1 MLIRIGYDIIVSFFA
16 PTPVIH
22 MLYLH
27 PTRKSSVKKPEQL
40 IMEPH
45 VPVEDFTDSFGNRC
59 GRFIAPTGRLR
70 LYNDAIVEDSGLPDA
85 ADPNAV
91 QHALNDLPTD
101 TLTYLL
107 PSRYCEV
114 EKLSDIAWNLFGNTP
129 LGWPRVRA
137 ICDWAHQRIEFGYEF
152 ARGDRT
158 AYDAYIER
166 RGVCRD
172 FMHLAITLCRCMGI
186 PARYATG
193 YLGDICV
200 PPVPYP
206 MDFSAWFEVYVGGQ
220 WYTLDAR
227 HNCPRVGRVLMARGR
242 DAADVA
248 LFTTFGRHTLESFK
262 VWTDEVA
269 DGFVQKEIPPAA
281 QAA

>member
-1 MLIRIGYDIIVSFFA
+1 MLIRIGYDITVSFPA

-27 PTRKSSVKKPEQL
+27 PTRKSSVVKPEQL
-40 IMEPH
+40 ILEPN
-45 VPVEDFTDSFGNRC
+45 VPMDEFIDSFGNRC
-59 GRFIAPTGRLR
+59 GRFVAPAGRLR
-70 LYNDAIVEDSGLPDA
+70 LYNDAIVQDSGMPDA
-85 ADPNAV
+85 TDANAV
-91 QHALNDLPTD
+91 QHSLVDLPAD
-101 TLTYLL
+101 TLGFLL

-137 ICDWAHQRIEFGYEF
+137 ICDWAHERITFGYAF

-158 AYDAYIER
+158 AYEAYVEQ

-172 FMHLAITLCRCMGI
+172 YMHLAITLCRCMGI

-200 PPVPYP
+200 PPVPFP

-227 HNCPRVGRVLMARGR
+227 HNQPRVGRVLMARGR

-248 LFTTFGRHTLESFK
+248 LFTTFGRHVLENFH
-262 VWTDEVA
+262 VWTDEVGA
-269 DGFVQKEIPPAA
+269 DVMEKEMRSAVA
-281 QAA
+281 VA

>member
-1 MLIRIGYDIIVSFFA
+1 
-16 PTPVIH
+16 
-22 MLYLH
+22 
-27 PTRKSSVKKPEQL
+27 
-40 IMEPH
+40 
-45 VPVEDFTDSFGNRC
+45 
-59 GRFIAPTGRLR
+59 LR
-70 LYNDAIVEDSGLPDA
+70 LHNDAVVEDSGLPDA
-85 ADPNAV
+85 ADLNAV
-91 QHALNDLPTD
+91 QHSLNELPTD
-101 TLTYLL
+101 TLTFLL

-129 LGWPRVRA
+129 LGWPRVKA
-137 ICDWAHQRIEFGYEF
+137 ICDWAHQRIQFGYEF

-158 AYDAYIER
+158 AFEAYTEQ

-200 PPVPYP
+200 PPVPFP

-220 WYTLDAR
+220 WYTMDAR
-227 HNCPRVGRVLMARGR
+227 HNVPRVGRVLMARGR

-248 LFTTFGRHTLESFK
+248 LFTTFGRHALESFK
-262 VWTDEVA
+262 VWTDELKSEEASKVMA
-269 DGFVQKEIPPAA
+269 IP
-281 QAA
+281 

>member
-1 MLIRIGYDIIVSFFA
+1 MLIRIGYDMTVDFLA

-40 IMEPH
+40 IVEPE
-45 VPVEDFTDSFGNRC
+45 VPVEEFTDCFGNRC
-59 GRFIAPTGRLR
+59 GRLIAPAGRLR
-70 LYNDAIVEDSGLPDA
+70 LRNDAIVEDSGLPDA
-85 ADPNAV
+85 ADANAV
-91 QHALNDLPTD
+91 QHPLNELPTD
-101 TLTYLL
+101 TLGFLL

-129 LGWPRVRA
+129 PGWPRVQA
-137 ICDWAHQRIEFGYEF
+137 ICDWAHQRIEFGYAF
-152 ARGDRT
+152 ARSDRT
-158 AYDAYIER
+158 AYEAYEEQ

-186 PARYATG
+186 PARYAAG

-200 PPVPYP
+200 PPVPFP
-206 MDFSAWFEVYVGGQ
+206 MDFSAWLEVYVGGQ

-248 LFTTFGRHTLESFK
+248 LFTTFGRHALQSFR
-262 VWTDEVA
+262 VWTDEISGE
-269 DGFVQKEIPPAA
+269 DLDKEGVLAA
-281 QAA
+281 AGA

>member
-1 MLIRIGYDIIVSFFA
+1 MLIRIGYDIAVNFFA

-27 PTRKSSVKKPEQL
+27 PTRKSSVKQPEQL
-40 IMEPH
+40 VLEPH
-45 VPVEDFTDSFGNRC
+45 IPVEEFIDGFGNRC

-85 ADPNAV
+85 VDLNAV
-91 QHALNDLPTD
+91 QHSLNELPTD

-114 EKLSDIAWNLFGNTP
+114 EKLSDIAWNLFGHTR
-129 LGWPRVRA
+129 LGWPRVKA
-137 ICDWAHQRIEFGYEF
+137 ICDWAHQRIQFGYEF

-158 AYDAYIER
+158 AFEAYTEQ

-172 FMHLAITLCRCMGI
+172 YMHLAITLCRCMGI

-200 PPVPYP
+200 PPVPFP

-220 WYTLDAR
+220 WYTMDAR
-227 HNCPRVGRVLMARGR
+227 HNVPRVGRVLMARGR

-248 LFTTFGRHTLESFK
+248 LFTTFGRHALESFK
-262 VWTDEVA
+262 VWTDELKSDEVEKSVMA
-269 DGFVQKEIPPAA
+269 IP
-281 QAA
+281 

>member
-1 MLIRIGYDIIVSFFA
+1 MLIRIGYDITVNFFA

-22 MLYLH
+22 LLYLH
-27 PTRKSSVKKPEQL
+27 PTRKSSVKKSEEL
-40 IMEPH
+40 VLAPH
-45 VPVEDFTDSFGNRC
+45 VPVEEFMDGFGNRC
-59 GRFIAPTGRLR
+59 GRFIAPPGRLR
-70 LYNDAIVEDSGLPDA
+70 LHNDAIVEDSGLPDA
-85 ADPNAV
+85 VDLNAV
-91 QHALNDLPTD
+91 QHSLNELPTD
-101 TLTYLL
+101 TLTFLL

-129 LGWPRVRA
+129 LGWPRVKA
-137 ICDWAHQRIEFGYEF
+137 ICDWAHQRIQFGYEF

-158 AYDAYIER
+158 AFEAYTEQ

-172 FMHLAITLCRCMGI
+172 YMHLAITLCRCMGI

-200 PPVPYP
+200 PPVPFP

-220 WYTLDAR
+220 WYTMDAR
-227 HNCPRVGRVLMARGR
+227 HNVPRVGRVLMARGR

-248 LFTTFGRHTLESFK
+248 LFTTFGRHALESFK
-262 VWTDEVA
+262 VWTDELKAEEASKVMA
-269 DGFVQKEIPPAA
+269 IP
-281 QAA
+281 

>member
-1 MLIRIGYDIIVSFFA
+1 MLIRIGYDMTVNFSA

-40 IMEPH
+40 ILDPDI
-45 VPVEDFTDSFGNRC
+45 PVEEFIDGFGNRC
-59 GRFIAPTGRLR
+59 GRFVAPAGRLR

-85 ADPNAV
+85 TDPNAA
-91 QHALNDLPTD
+91 HHSLGELPTD
-101 TLTYLL
+101 TLGYLL

-137 ICDWAHQRIEFGYEF
+137 ICDWAHERIAF

-158 AYDAYIER
+158 AYEAYVEQ

-172 FMHLAITLCRCMGI
+172 YMHLAITLCRCMGI

-200 PPVPYP
+200 PPVPFP

-227 HNCPRVGRVLMARGR
+227 HNVPRVGRVLMARGR

-248 LFTTFGRHTLESFK
+248 LFTTFGRHALESFR
-262 VWTDEVA
+262 VWTDEVGQDA
-269 DGFVQKEIPPAA
+269 LEKECPSPA

>member
-1 MLIRIGYDIIVSFFA
+1 MLIRIGYDITVSFYA

-22 MLYLH
+22 MLYMH

-40 IMEPH
+40 ILEPAI
-45 VPVEDFTDSFGNRC
+45 PVEDFIDSFGNRC
-59 GRFIAPTGRLR
+59 GRLVAPAGRLR
-70 LYNDAIVEDSGLPDA
+70 LRNDAIVEDSGLPDA
-85 ADPNAV
+85 TDVNAV
-91 QHALNDLPTD
+91 QHSLSELPTD
-101 TLTYLL
+101 TLTFLL

-114 EKLSDIAWNLFGNTP
+114 EKLSDIAWGLFGNTP
-129 LGWPRVRA
+129 LGWPRVQA
-137 ICDWAHQRIEFGYEF
+137 ICDWAHQRIKFNYAH

-158 AYDAYIER
+158 AYEAYEEQ

-172 FMHLAITLCRCMGI
+172 YMHLAITLCRCMGI

-200 PPVPYP
+200 PAVPDP

-220 WYTLDAR
+220 WYTRDAR
-227 HNCPRVGRVLMARGR
+227 HNKPRVGRVLMARGR

-248 LFTTFGRHTLESFK
+248 LFTTFGRHTLENFT
-262 VWTDEVA
+262 VWTDEVS
-269 DGFVQKEIPPAA
+269 DEVLAA
-281 QAA
+281 ATA

>member
-1 MLIRIGYDIIVSFFA
+1 
-16 PTPVIH
+16 
-22 MLYLH
+22 
-27 PTRKSSVKKPEQL
+27 
-40 IMEPH
+40 
-45 VPVEDFTDSFGNRC
+45 
-59 GRFIAPTGRLR
+59 LR
-70 LYNDAIVEDSGLPDA
+70 LCNDAIVEDSGLPDA
-85 ADPNAV
+85 TDPNAT
-91 QHALNDLPTD
+91 QHSLSELPTD
-101 TLTYLL
+101 TLGYLL

-137 ICDWAHQRIEFGYEF
+137 ICDWAHERIEFGYAF

-158 AYDAYIER
+158 AYEAYVEQ

-172 FMHLAITLCRCMGI
+172 YMHLAITLCRCMGI

-200 PPVPYP
+200 PPVPFP

-227 HNCPRVGRVLMARGR
+227 HNVPRVGRVLMARGR
-242 DAADVA
+242 DATDVA
-248 LFTTFGRHTLESFK
+248 LFTTFGRHALESFR
-262 VWTDEVA
+262 VWTDEVGQDA
-269 DGFVQKEIPPAA
+269 LEKECPSPA